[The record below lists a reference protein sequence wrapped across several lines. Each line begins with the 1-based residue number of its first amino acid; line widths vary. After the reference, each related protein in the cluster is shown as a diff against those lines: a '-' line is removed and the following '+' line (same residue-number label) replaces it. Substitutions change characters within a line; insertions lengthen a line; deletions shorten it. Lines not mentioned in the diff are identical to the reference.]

1 MVIQKKYWLWRLLFI
16 LFVLAIAMLIAYKL
30 FMVYQIS
37 QKKNQKASLNR
48 DIVEIEKEI
57 WFEKSDKDFI
67 SYSNAKIITEWE
79 DIANWSKIYTHLNNI
94 KDDLQDELGT
104 WSNYEFEM
112 VVNQNNISID
122 TVASSFSKMYGE
134 YSLFDRLEE
143 KSYIDT
149 IDINSY
155 FVNSDENVEFNLNLN
170 IK

>member
-1 MVIQKKYWLWRLLFI
+1 MVIQKKYWLWRI
-16 LFVLAIAMLIAYKL
+16 LFVLFILAVAILIAYKL

-37 QKKNQKASLNR
+37 QKKNQKANLDR
-48 DIVEIEKEI
+48 VIVDIERNI
-57 WFEKSDKDFI
+57 WFEKSDEEFV

-94 KDDLQDELGT
+94 KDDLQDELWT

-112 VVNQNNISID
+112 VVNQNNVSID
-122 TVASSFSKMYGE
+122 TVASSFNKLYGE

-155 FVNSDENVEFNLNLN
+155 FVNSDENIEFNLNLN